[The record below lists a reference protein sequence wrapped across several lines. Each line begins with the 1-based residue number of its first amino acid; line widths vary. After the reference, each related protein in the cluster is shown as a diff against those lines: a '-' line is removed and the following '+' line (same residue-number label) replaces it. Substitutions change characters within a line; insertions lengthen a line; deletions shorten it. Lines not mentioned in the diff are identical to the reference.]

1 MELQDEAAMCS
12 RTSGN
17 EMKEQTLGF
26 GFVMLHNLSPI
37 LFCLPAV
44 QIASDS
50 FQQPTYEA

>member
-44 QIASDS
+44 QIARDS
-50 FQQPTYEA
+50 FQQPPYEA